1 MTGKKNTDGCPICVR
16 SCADGAVLPITPK
29 NRNQTEQME
38 FCMNQAELIETVA
51 TNAGIKKADAAKVV
65 QAVFEGISGALG
77 RGEDVRLAGFGIFEV
92 AERAAREGRNPR
104 TGEVVAIA
112 ASKAPKFKPAKQL
125 RDLVN
130 G

>member
-1 MTGKKNTDGCPICVR
+1 
-16 SCADGAVLPITPK
+16 
-29 NRNQTEQME
+29 
-38 FCMNQAELIETVA
+38 
-51 TNAGIKKADAAKVV
+51 
-65 QAVFEGISGALG
+65 
-77 RGEDVRLAGFGIFEV
+77 V

-125 RDLVN
+125 RDSVN